1 MTDRSGGA
9 DKIPEEMELLM
20 FSAAD
25 MKMAVDTVQV
35 DSILKPEQAEQ
46 QGVSFCRLNEI
57 AGLEKE
63 TSSALSRVI
72 LFKNEEQDRVYGLGV
87 ERLDAIITVP
97 IRAIQPMPSALSCFA
112 GPRMFWGLVLHENKA
127 VLLIDLYRLRDR
139 KSCKAVP
146 AA

>member
-1 MTDRSGGA
+1 MTSGSRGA
-9 DKIPEEMELLM
+9 DTIPEEMELLM

-25 MKMAVDTVQV
+25 MNMAVDTVQV

-46 QGVSFCRLNEI
+46 QGVSICRLDEM

-63 TSSALSRVI
+63 TSSAPSTVI
-72 LFKNEEQDRVYGLGV
+72 LFRNEEQDRVYGLGV

-97 IRAIQPMPSALSCFA
+97 IRAIQPMPEALSSFA
-112 GPRMFWGLVLHENKA
+112 GPRMFWGLVLHEDKV
-127 VLLIDLYRLRDR
+127 VLLIDLYRLKDR

-146 AA
+146 TA